1 MLEKKMRLRPDGVL
15 EFEEATADG
24 GEALLALAKGGS
36 DGLDAATLWVRQLTV
51 EHIRKLVSISEDG
64 GMPSQAVCM
73 RSRPDELERLAL
85 LASVPPME
93 GGEYWSEDTLS
104 SLYASLERALAK
116 E

>member
-1 MLEKKMRLRPDGVL
+1 MRLRPDGVL

-36 DGLDAATLWVRQLTV
+36 DGLDAATLWVRRLTV
-51 EHIRKLVSISEDG
+51 EHVRKLVAISEDG

-85 LASVPPME
+85 LVRSADGRRRVLVRGYAVVALRVARTRACE
-93 GGEYWSEDTLS
+93 GG
-104 SLYASLERALAK
+104 
-116 E
+116 